1 MYNRKTNVY
10 DSPLLSLL
18 SQLVPSAQ
26 TTCQD
31 GDDEGVAS
39 STSARGELVKL
50 LVEHEDVSPRL
61 PGPLASAAKAVRRRL
76 AVQRSYQPHVVT
88 EPRASQRSH
97 TNSVSN
103 IKSHRNVVGK
113 LPDSHKHRR
122 YSPGLPITLP
132 VSLPD
137 SPKKSNVRRFTTH
150 VYSPNT

>member
-50 LVEHEDVSPRL
+50 LVEHEDVSPQL
-61 PGPLASAAKAVRRRL
+61 PGPPVSAAKAFRRQL
-76 AVQRSYQPHVVT
+76 AVQRSYQSHVVT
-88 EPRASQRSH
+88 ELMLANGATRTVPVTPSLTVTSSANFRSH
-97 TNSVSN
+97 TNT
-103 IKSHRNVVGK
+103 VGTV
-113 LPDSHKHRR
+113 PDSQ
-122 YSPGLPITLP
+122 
-132 VSLPD
+132 
-137 SPKKSNVRRFTTH
+137 
-150 VYSPNT
+150 